1 MPDQSKPPYRVPS
14 MTEVAAIRGTNGYT
28 AISTFSGAGGSCL
41 GHEMAGFHLTWAN
54 EFVPAAQE
62 VFRLNHPD
70 THLDT
75 RDIRDVKAADILR
88 AIGLSVGELDLF
100 DGSPPCS
107 SFSTAGKR
115 DKGWGAV
122 KKYSDTAQRT
132 DDLFYEYARLVG
144 DLQPRVFVAENVSGL
159 VKGTAKGYF
168 QLIMRE
174 LKSKGYR
181 VKAKL
186 LDAKWLGVPQSRER
200 LIFMGV
206 RNDLEL
212 DPVYPTPLSY
222 FYSVRDALPW
232 LDGDLREA
240 NLDEQ
245 RLPIANNPGQQ
256 SQRVDPSKPSP
267 AIVVASN
274 GNNARVY
281 APTAAEL
288 AEQRR
293 PITHRPDWSSRVRV
307 DNERPAPTITVAD
320 HGNSAMVYGPTAA
333 ELAEASSEG
342 YAIADEWAKTPKG
355 QSSDR
360 FFNLARA
367 HEDRPSPCVTAS
379 GGGTSTASVMHP
391 NEPRKFTISELK
403 RICAFPD
410 DFQLTG
416 SYSQQ
421 WERLGRAVPP
431 LMMRAVA
438 ETVRDQIL
446 AKVSR

>member
-1 MPDQSKPPYRVPS
+1 MA
-14 MTEVAAIRGTNGYT
+14 EVAATRGTNGYT

-41 GHEMAGFHLTWAN
+41 GHEMAGFHLAWAN
-54 EFVPAAQE
+54 EFVPAAQD

-75 RDIRDVKAADILR
+75 RDIRDVKASDILR
-88 AIGLSVGELDLF
+88 TIGLSVGELDLF

-212 DPVYPTPLSY
+212 DPVYPTPLAY
-222 FYSVRDALPW
+222 YYSVRDALPW
-232 LDGDLREA
+232 IDALRGGNKA
-240 NLDEQ
+240 PFD
-245 RLPIANNPGQQ
+245 
-256 SQRVDPSKPSP
+256 SKGKTHDFE
-267 AIVVASN
+267 V
-274 GNNARVY
+274 
-281 APTAAEL
+281 
-288 AEQRR
+288 EQRR
-293 PITHRPDWSSRVRV
+293 PIPVSRQAGAWTSAKPIEN
-307 DNERPAPTITVAD
+307 DAPAHTITIASPGND
-320 HGNSAMVYGPTAA
+320 HLVYGPTPA

-342 YAIADEWAKTPKG
+342 YAVADEWARTTKG
-355 QSSDR
+355 QSNDR
-360 FFNLARA
+360 FFSLKRA
-367 HEDRPSPCVTAS
+367 HEDLPSQCITAKGGDVTA
-379 GGGTSTASVMHP
+379 ASVMHP
-391 NEPRKFTISELK
+391 TEPRKFTISELK

-438 ETVRDQIL
+438 ETVRDHIL
-446 AKVSR
+446 AKADRE